1 MSSCRYHGPFGK
13 EQAERLLWR
22 AGFGARAGEAEKLT
36 KLGLKHAVHSLTRPA
51 PYALVGPEPARR
63 ADRPLAPAD
72 AVGHDHL
79 SWLDRMVR
87 TTAPLIERMTLI
99 WHDWFATSN
108 LGVASQRLMLDQ
120 NDMFRGERARLV
132 QGPAAQRHPGPGDAR
147 LAERQPE
154 RQGEAERELRRA
166 R

>member
-1 MSSCRYHGPFGK
+1 M
-13 EQAERLLWR
+13 
-22 AGFGARAGEAEKLT
+22 
-36 KLGLKHAVHSLTRPA
+36 
-51 PYALVGPEPARR
+51 PYQLVGPEPKDERNR
-63 ADRPLAPAD
+63 ALAPAD

-87 TTAPLIERMTLI
+87 TTAPSIERMTLI

-120 NDMFRGERARLV
+120 VDMFRGNAFGSFKDLLLNVTKDPAMLV
-132 QGPAAQRHPGPGDAR
+132 WLNGNQNI
-147 LAERQPE
+147 RQ
-154 RQGEAERELRRA
+154 QAERELRARADGALHARRRTAAPTPRPTCASRRA